1 MQKEVKRVKK
11 VTVVALV
18 LGMAI
23 LTLPISTVLAVSPM
37 IEVSGTIKSS
47 STGSTIVKEVGKNR
61 FVFITTS
68 SNWTGGIFGN
78 AVGSQT
84 QIVHNFAA
92 IPPEH
97 VIINV
102 ELFFVTALVA
112 GKRGTMSVEMNLIA
126 FPGHPWDNH
135 GTWRIKDAA
144 GELKGLHGE
153 GEWITYTDHPVN
165 MYEGTVHF
173 SR

>member
-1 MQKEVKRVKK
+1 LEVKRVKK
-11 VTVVALV
+11 VAVA
-18 LGMAI
+18 
-23 LTLPISTVLAVSPM
+23 VLALAFAMLSLPVSSVFAVCPM

-47 STGSTIVKEVGKNR
+47 GTGSTVVKEVGINR
-61 FVFITTS
+61 FMFLTTK

-78 AVGSQT
+78 TVGSQT
-84 QIVHNFAA
+84 QILHNVTTL
-92 IPPEH
+92 PPEH
-97 VIINV
+97 IVINV
-102 ELFFVTALVA
+102 ELSFVTALVA
-112 GKRGTMSVEMNLIA
+112 GKRGTMTVEMNLIS
-126 FPGHPWDNH
+126 FPSHPWDNH

-144 GELKGLHGE
+144 GGLAGLHGE